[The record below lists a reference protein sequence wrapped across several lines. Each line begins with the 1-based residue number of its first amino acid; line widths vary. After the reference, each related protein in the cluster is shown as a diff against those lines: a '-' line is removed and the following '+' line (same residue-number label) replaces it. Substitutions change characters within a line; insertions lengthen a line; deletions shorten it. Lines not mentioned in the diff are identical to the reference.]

1 MDALHLLAELVRYE
15 PLPLSV
21 ADASEMCDELEQTA
35 DSASRSAFAERGVAV
50 VERFHTALSQ
60 WTSKLRELER

>member
-15 PLPLSV
+15 PLPLFV
-21 ADASEMCDELEQTA
+21 ADASEMRAELEQTA
-35 DSASRSAFAERGVAV
+35 DSASRSAFAEREVAV

-60 WTSKLRELER
+60 WTMKLRELER